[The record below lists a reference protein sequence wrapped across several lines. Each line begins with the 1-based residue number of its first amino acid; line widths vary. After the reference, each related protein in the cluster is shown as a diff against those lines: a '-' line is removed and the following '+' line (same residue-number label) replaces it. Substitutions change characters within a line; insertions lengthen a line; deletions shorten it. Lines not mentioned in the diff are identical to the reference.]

1 MKKSEMKIKDL
12 YSLDHTM
19 AKSLL
24 EQFEYPWEALAHIG
38 EYVEKLGESL
48 SKNEYMNPAKGIWIH
63 KSAKV
68 APTEG
73 IIGPVIIGP
82 EAEVRHCAFI
92 RGKVII
98 GPARHKPLQLF
109 HIFLRRN
116 GSLSHI
122 GQSLFPV

>member
-48 SKNEYMNPAKGIWIH
+48 SKMSI
-63 KSAKV
+63 
-68 APTEG
+68 
-73 IIGPVIIGP
+73 
-82 EAEVRHCAFI
+82 
-92 RGKVII
+92 
-98 GPARHKPLQLF
+98 
-109 HIFLRRN
+109 
-116 GSLSHI
+116 
-122 GQSLFPV
+122 

>member
-48 SKNEYMNPAKGIWIH
+48 PKNEPLRIYSR
-63 KSAKV
+63 KSDH
-68 APTEG
+68 
-73 IIGPVIIGP
+73 
-82 EAEVRHCAFI
+82 RSQCSSRQF
-92 RGKVII
+92 
-98 GPARHKPLQLF
+98 F
-109 HIFLRRN
+109 
-116 GSLSHI
+116 
-122 GQSLFPV
+122 

>member
-48 SKNEYMNPAKGIWIH
+48 PKNEYMNPAKGIWIH
-63 KSAKV
+63 KSSQGC
-68 APTEG
+68 PDSRNYRTG
-73 IIGPVIIGP
+73 NHRTGG
-82 EAEVRHCAFI
+82 
-92 RGKVII
+92 GSS
-98 GPARHKPLQLF
+98 PLRF
-109 HIFLRRN
+109 HPRKGNHRSQCSSRQF
-116 GSLSHI
+116 
-122 GQSLFPV
+122 F